1 MIAPQKVVR
10 NKKQLRSQM
19 MTLQASVSP
28 FQQTTR
34 SRNQD
39 QVDSF
44 GVELDTE
51 PTADVT
57 VTITDNDSSEILVS
71 PTTLVFSS
79 GNYSTAQTVNL
90 TAVED
95 NVTDAINL

>member
-1 MIAPQKVVR
+1 M
-10 NKKQLRSQM
+10 
-19 MTLQASVSP
+19 
-28 FQQTTR
+28 
-34 SRNQD
+34 
-39 QVDSF
+39 
-44 GVELDTE
+44 
-51 PTADVT
+51 T

-95 NVTDAINL
+95 NATDGNQSVRITLAGSSADSFYNGAAAQTIATVVDS

>member
-1 MIAPQKVVR
+1 M
-10 NKKQLRSQM
+10 
-19 MTLQASVSP
+19 
-28 FQQTTR
+28 
-34 SRNQD
+34 
-39 QVDSF
+39 
-44 GVELDTE
+44 
-51 PTADVT
+51 T

-95 NVTDAINL
+95 NVTDGNQSVRITLVGSSADSFYNGAAQTIATVVDSRQ